1 MNLKAKPIIKNE
13 YWVITDG
20 KKKVGNVIHEG
31 SDYKL
36 ILNDT
41 KKTYT
46 STKQIEK
53 VTKIQFEKLNK
64 NEGPNIPAFAV
75 YPTNSNRVYNN
86 YYDVK
91 RKLHIFTTTPKSK
104 CYYVAGWF
112 AIKQTDQY
120 VPIFCP
126 KYIFVQR
133 YDYIGPFRSED
144 EVNSSINSV

>member
-20 KKKVGNVIHEG
+20 DKKVGNVIHDG

-41 KKTYT
+41 KKIYT

-53 VTKIQFEKLNK
+53 VTKIQFEKVTK
-64 NEGPNIPAFAV
+64 TEGPSTPAFAV
-75 YPTNSNRVYNN
+75 YPTDSNRVYNN

-91 RKLHIFTTTPKSK
+91 RKLHIFTKTPKSK
-104 CYYVAGWF
+104 CYHVAGWF

-120 VPIFCP
+120 IPILCP

-133 YDYIGPFRSED
+133 YDYMGPFQTEE
-144 EVNSSINSV
+144 EVNSSINSI